1 MTNVG
6 QARRDLG
13 ARLRDLRLAAHLRA
27 YQLAEQAGWSA
38 SKVSRIE
45 SGAHSL
51 TEADLESWCRLTGA
65 ELAYPDL
72 RATLRNVNAAWMEW
86 RRIVGTG
93 HARHQGEIGG
103 LESRTELLR
112 SYDPQVFHGLL
123 QTEDYARAI
132 LSAAARFLHISQ
144 DLNTAVAARM
154 RRQTVLRHGR
164 HRFYF
169 LIGES
174 ALYATVGSA
183 EIARDQ
189 LAHLLEI
196 MSMPSVV
203 VGIVPLTSE
212 FFYRTTEFA
221 IYDQTAVLI
230 ETITAESTIT
240 QPREIA
246 LYEKTFARLAEQA
259 SHGEAAKELVR
270 RAHDALGQSNV

>member
-1 MTNVG
+1 MTNVR

-27 YQLAEQAGWSA
+27 YQLAEQARWSA

-45 SGAHSL
+45 NGAHSL
-51 TEADLESWCRLTGA
+51 TEADLEIWCRLTGA

-123 QTEDYARAI
+123 QTENYARAI
-132 LSAAARFLHISQ
+132 LTAAAGFLHISQ
-144 DLNTAVAARM
+144 DLNTAIAARM
-154 RRQTVLRHGR
+154 QRQAVLRQGR

-169 LIGES
+169 LVGEQ
-174 ALYATVGSA
+174 ALYATVGSS
-183 EIARDQ
+183 EIARGQ
-189 LAHLLEI
+189 LSHLLDAMTLPNAVI
-196 MSMPSVV
+196 
-203 VGIVPLTSE
+203 GIVPLNAK

-221 IYDQTAVLI
+221 IYDQKAVLI

-240 QPREIA
+240 QPHEIA
-246 LYEKTFARLAEQA
+246 LYERTFTTLAD
-259 SHGEAAKELVR
+259 
-270 RAHDALGQSNV
+270 RAHHGRAARDLIHRALRAFD

>member
-1 MTNVG
+1 MTDVRQG
-6 QARRDLG
+6 RRDLG
-13 ARLRDLRLAAHLRA
+13 ARLRDLRFAAHLRA

-51 TEADLESWCRLTGA
+51 TEADLETWCRLTGA

-72 RATLRNVNAAWMEW
+72 RATLRNVNAAWKEW

-93 HARHQGEIGG
+93 HARHQAEIGG
-103 LESRTELLR
+103 LETRTGLIR
-112 SYDPQVFHGLL
+112 SYDPQVMHGLL

-132 LSAAARFLHISQ
+132 LSAAADFLHISQ
-144 DLNTAVAARM
+144 DRDVAVTARM
-154 RRQTVLRHGR
+154 KRQTVLRQGR

-169 LIGES
+169 LIGEP
-174 ALYATVGSA
+174 ALYATVGSNA
-183 EIARDQ
+183 VMQEQ
-189 LAHLLEI
+189 LSHMLEI
-196 MSMPSVV
+196 MTLPSVV
-203 VGIVPLTSE
+203 VGIVPLQAP

-221 IYDQTAVLI
+221 IYDQSRVLI

-240 QPREIA
+240 QPGEVS

-259 SHGEAAKELVR
+259 SYGEVARELVR
-270 RAHDALGQSNV
+270 KILDSRAN

>member
-1 MTNVG
+1 MEQGCSARRLHALTNVG

-51 TEADLESWCRLTGA
+51 TEADLESWCRLTGS

-86 RRIVGTG
+86 RRILGTG

-112 SYDPQVFHGLL
+112 SY
-123 QTEDYARAI
+123 
-132 LSAAARFLHISQ
+132 
-144 DLNTAVAARM
+144 
-154 RRQTVLRHGR
+154 
-164 HRFYF
+164 
-169 LIGES
+169 
-174 ALYATVGSA
+174 
-183 EIARDQ
+183 
-189 LAHLLEI
+189 
-196 MSMPSVV
+196 
-203 VGIVPLTSE
+203 
-212 FFYRTTEFA
+212 
-221 IYDQTAVLI
+221 
-230 ETITAESTIT
+230 
-240 QPREIA
+240 
-246 LYEKTFARLAEQA
+246 EKTFARLAEQA
-259 SHGEAAKELVR
+259 SHGEAAKALVR